1 MQNYHDIFVVLSLV
15 HIIADFYFQN
25 NYIASKK
32 EKDIKWVWIHCGIY
46 GFVYFVLGNMIVPTL
61 ENQYWIILII
71 SHGIIDIVKYYLVN
85 EKILSNYQKYIFSV
99 DQLFHLG
106 TIIIVSYFILQSKN
120 VYLYNDIMIKIL
132 ENMDLSIQY
141 VLSILLKVFLIHKPV
156 NLFIVSIM
164 KWYKPLEKDE
174 NVVKTGKMIGTLER
188 IIMLFFLSIQQYSSV
203 GLVLTAKSI
212 TRFNKISE
220 DQAFAE
226 YYLAGTLLS
235 TICVL
240 VVSLL

>member
-1 MQNYHDIFVVLSLV
+1 MQNYHSIFVVLLLV

-25 NYIASKK
+25 DFLASKK
-32 EKDIKWVWIHCGIY
+32 ENDIKWVLIHCGIY
-46 GFVYFVLGNMIVPTL
+46 AIVYFVFGNIIVPTL
-61 ENQYWIILII
+61 ENQYWFILVIF
-71 SHGIIDIVKYYLVN
+71 HGIIDIVKYYLVKK
-85 EKILSNYQKYIFSV
+85 KIVDNYQKYIFSV
-99 DQLFHLG
+99 DQLFHLA
-106 TIIIVSYFILQSKN
+106 TIVIVSYFILQSN
-120 VYLYNDIMIKIL
+120 NIYLYNNIIMKVL
-132 ENMDLSIQY
+132 KNMDLSTQY
-141 VLSILLKVFLIHKPV
+141 MLLIILKVLLIHKPV

-174 NVVKTGKMIGTLER
+174 NVIKTGKMIGTLER
-188 IIMLFFLSIQQYSSV
+188 IIMLFFLSIHQYSSV

-212 TRFNKISE
+212 TRFNKIAE
-220 DQAFAE
+220 DQSFAE